1 MKISSLIAA
10 VAIAAISA
18 ALCSCDDDGGKYN
31 PNAKVYINGVDMPS
45 LKSTPKGSGAKLTAG
60 DVCKS
65 DSIDLTGQYV
75 LSEGATCWLG
85 FFTISATG
93 ADNDGCIIDTAENR
107 LVYPAYKIFGFDDD
121 APVST
126 EDPFFN
132 PDVRLYLRQTHGDT
146 LGYIPTASRVEAYNV
161 LLELFKDKDANRE
174 KIYDVFTNAFQFIP
188 CTGAEYKAMIERGEQ

>member
-1 MKISSLIAA
+1 MKISSVIAA

-18 ALCSCDDDGGKYN
+18 AFSSCDDDGGKYD
-31 PNAKVYINGVDMPS
+31 PYTKVYINGIDAPS
-45 LKSTPKGSGAKLTAG
+45 VKSAQVNSEIRLTAAE
-60 DVCKS
+60 VCRR
-65 DSIDLTGQYV
+65 DSINLEGQYV
-75 LSEGATCWLG
+75 KEKDAWCWLG
-85 FFTISATG
+85 MFSILGGGEF
-93 ADNDGCIIDTAENR
+93 NDGCLIDTMENR
-107 LVYPAYKIFGFDDD
+107 LIYPAYKIFGVDDD

-126 EDPFFN
+126 DDPFFN
-132 PDVRLYLRQTHGDT
+132 PDVRLYLRQLHGDT